1 MKSMSDISDQV
12 SDLFEAQSLIADA
25 SVKERVA
32 QEEAQIANNDA
43 TALSQELKPVVE
55 GLNKKV
61 QAEILPGKNGE
72 PSVARQV
79 KDAFYAER
87 QKLHELLQNKGSYS
101 PRVFS
106 YLKKRAQARIG
117 ALREKKREYDEFIKK
132 YVLPF
137 YIPSMKEAY
146 ERAKREPE
154 KIKDGIISLY
164 EAVRNYK
171 RKSS

>member
-1 MKSMSDISDQV
+1 MSDLDDQL
-12 SDLFEAQSLIADA
+12 SNLFEAQSLTADA
-25 SVKERVA
+25 SMKETAA
-32 QEEAQIANNDA
+32 QQEVEMAKNDA
-43 TALSQELKPVVE
+43 TALSQEYKAIAE
-55 GLNKKV
+55 GLNHKV

-79 KDAFYAER
+79 KDAFYAEL
-87 QKLHELLQNKGSYS
+87 QKLRELIQNKGNYY
-101 PRVFS
+101 PRAFS
-106 YLKKRAQARIG
+106 YLKRRAQARIG

-132 YVLPF
+132 YVLTV

-164 EAVRNYK
+164 KVLRDYK